1 MKRDAHLDREL
12 ADISLFMKAPE
23 AAETSLLSSAAKWAG
38 IAAGGLATGW
48 VRNAYPLLA
57 LVPVPGQPTAK
68 VLPHF
73 DIRKLR
79 DGGKHAVIV
88 INGFLSKGDLDT
100 RDWEQ
105 AIGRKFGRATWYHL
119 DWEAYRDPLKQ
130 LGDILTFQS
139 WRKEPGKSEP
149 PVALAWHSTMS
160 AAEEAGELLA
170 RAILSTPGWRFTLI
184 GHSLGARVI
193 HYALKALAKH
203 PAKRV
208 TNAYLLGGA
217 VGGSAKD
224 NACWEAAVS
233 AVSGRIFNCYSSED
247 LTLQGAYQTANAM
260 YSRPAGYAGIHLE
273 HPRIVDFNCS
283 ALVGGHM
290 KWKSSFREILA
301 QLEGY

>member
-1 MKRDAHLDREL
+1 MKRDDHLDPEL
-12 ADISLFMKAPE
+12 ADISLFMKPPE
-23 AAETSLLSSAAKWAG
+23 EAEAGLLSSAAKWAAV
-38 IAAGGLATGW
+38 AAGGLALGW
-48 VRNAYPLLA
+48 ARNAYPVLS
-57 LVPVPGQPTAK
+57 LVPLPGQSPEEAA
-68 VLPHF
+68 PRF
-73 DIRKLR
+73 SIRKLR
-79 DGGKHAVIV
+79 EGGKHAVIV

-100 RDWEQ
+100 SDWEH

-130 LGDILTFQS
+130 LGDIFALES
-139 WRKEPGKSEP
+139 WRKKPGKSEP
-149 PVALAWHSTMS
+149 PVALAWHRTMS

-170 RAILSTPGWRFTLI
+170 RAILCTPGWRFTLI

-203 PAKRV
+203 PNKRV

-217 VGGSAKD
+217 VGGSPKD

-247 LTLQGAYQTANAM
+247 LTLQGAYQAANAM

>member
-1 MKRDAHLDREL
+1 MKRDDHLDPEL
-12 ADISLFMKAPE
+12 ADISLFMKPPE
-23 AAETSLLSSAAKWAG
+23 ESETSLLSSAAKWAAV
-38 IAAGGLATGW
+38 AAGGLAIGW
-48 VRNAYPLLA
+48 ARSVYPVLS
-57 LVPVPGQPTAK
+57 LVPLPGQSPKEAP
-68 VLPHF
+68 PHF
-73 DIRKLR
+73 SIRKLR
-79 DGGKHAVIV
+79 EGGKHAVIV

-119 DWEAYRDPLKQ
+119 DWEAYQDPLKQ
-130 LGDILTFQS
+130 LGDILTLEA
-139 WRKEPGKSEP
+139 WRKKSGKSEP
-149 PVALAWHSTMS
+149 PAALAWHSAMN
-160 AAEEAGELLA
+160 AAEQAGELLA
-170 RAILSTPGWRFTLI
+170 RAILCTPGWRFTLV

-203 PAKRV
+203 PDKRV
-208 TNAYLLGGA
+208 SNAYLLGGA

-247 LTLQGAYQTANAM
+247 LTLQGAYQTANVM